1 MRMRSSANSR
11 SATCM
16 SAHTGVPEPKLSE
29 PVDLNS
35 VVPKPGHPVSAHFLK
50 QAQERRQDKKP
61 AAKYSLKDKADLDAI
76 GQEE

>member
-1 MRMRSSANSR
+1 M
-11 SATCM
+11 
-16 SAHTGVPEPKLSE
+16 VL
-29 PVDLNS
+29 
-35 VVPKPGHPVSAHFLK
+35 KPGHPVSAHFLK